1 MSEILVLQHIHCETL
16 GIIEQV
22 LVRYGLTPRYI
33 EIFAGEP
40 VPRRM
45 GHAAG
50 LVVLGGPMSVYE
62 QSRHPH
68 LVDEMHLIDRAVKDE
83 TPILGICLGS
93 QLLAAVLGAQVR
105 RAERQEI
112 GWHPVTMGE
121 LAGADALFSPV
132 LEEAGEPAFTA
143 FHWHGDA
150 FALPAGA
157 ESLASSQTTA
167 HQAFVYGRNA
177 YGILFHMEVTEKIIG
192 EMVSA
197 FSHELDKGGIG
208 GDEILA
214 GIPEHLTQL
223 NHIGRA
229 VFQVWAAEALAWSS
243 QG

>member
-16 GIIEQV
+16 GIIEQT
-22 LVRYGLTPRYI
+22 LISCGLTPRCI

-40 VPRRM
+40 VPKRM

-62 QSRHPH
+62 QSKHPH
-68 LVDEMHLIDRAVKDE
+68 LVDEMHLIDRAVKNE

-93 QLLAAVLGAQVR
+93 QLLAAVLGATVHGG
-105 RAERQEI
+105 ERQEI
-112 GWHPVTMGE
+112 GWYPVTMGD

-132 LEEAGEPAFTA
+132 LEETGESTFTA
-143 FHWHGDA
+143 FHWHGDV
-150 FALPAGA
+150 FDLPDGA
-157 ESLASSQTTA
+157 EALASSQMTP

-192 EMVSA
+192 EMVTA
-197 FSHELDKGGIG
+197 FSNELAKEVID
-208 GDEILA
+208 GDEILE
-214 GIPEHLTQL
+214 GIPERLPQL
-223 NHIGRA
+223 NHIGRT
-229 VFQVWAAEALAWSS
+229 VFQAWAAEALACSS